1 MTAVATQDGVEVTRV
16 PLAFAGT
23 PNQFEGYLEVPHGGL
38 YEILVYAYD
47 ARTGNT
53 GVDRTT
59 FFAEID

>member
-1 MTAVATQDGVEVTRV
+1 MAMQHGVEVTRA
-16 PLAFAGT
+16 PLEYTGT
-23 PNQFEGYLEVPHGGL
+23 PNEFEGYLDVPHAGL

-47 ARTGNT
+47 ARSGNT